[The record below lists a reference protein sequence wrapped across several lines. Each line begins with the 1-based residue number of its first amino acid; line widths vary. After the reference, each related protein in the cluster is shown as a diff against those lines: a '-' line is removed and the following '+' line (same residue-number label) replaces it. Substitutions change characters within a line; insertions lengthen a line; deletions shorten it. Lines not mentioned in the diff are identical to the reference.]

1 VIHEA
6 FLPIS
11 PAPQD
16 FTREQLARSLGT
28 FGPVF
33 PQARGLRHQSP
44 SGCTRFSRVPTTM
57 PHPTP
62 SRALGFRW
70 ALAYLLSTPL
80 TIPEKVSRVHNGGRK
95 PDDVGGVLLTAP
107 SALCSSPVPAQGR
120 QVDLC
125 NRSHNQWD

>member
-1 VIHEA
+1 
-6 FLPIS
+6 
-11 PAPQD
+11 
-16 FTREQLARSLGT
+16 
-28 FGPVF
+28 
-33 PQARGLRHQSP
+33 
-44 SGCTRFSRVPTTM
+44 M

-62 SRALGFRW
+62 SRALGVRW

-80 TIPEKVSRVHNGGRK
+80 TIPKKVSRVHNGGRI

-125 NRSHNQWD
+125 HRSHPSGIDPYCLHTPEVSGSTG